1 MKIPTTVT
9 VGILLLVAIFHVSM
23 AAKKTYIVHM
33 SKSKMPAE
41 FNHHTHWYASTLK
54 SVSGSDKMLYAY
66 DQVIHGFAGS
76 LTDEEARLMASRA
89 GVLSVQPD
97 SRLELSTTRTP
108 TFLGLDRLDYDY
120 KYRYIL
126 PDSRQQ
132 SIVIGVIDTGV
143 WPESQSFNDAG
154 YGPIPASWLGECQT
168 GSHFDE
174 SMCNKKLIGAR
185 YFLNGYE
192 HNADPPVNWT
202 TEYRS
207 ARDNLGH
214 GTHTASIAAGS
225 AVPGAN
231 LLGYAN
237 GMARGMAPRAR
248 VAIYKVCWVGG
259 CYNSDVYGAF
269 DAAIKDGV
277 DMLSISLGFAPIPFY
292 TDSIAIS
299 TFTATANGIFV
310 SCSGGNSG
318 PTPFSAENTFPWVTS
333 VGAGTIDRDFPSYVK
348 LGNGKTYTGTSLYR
362 GPLMPYKLMPIVYA
376 GQASKNGSGGGGRF
390 CLEDTLNPKLARGK
404 IVLCDRGINNRVEK
418 GAVVKKAGGAGMV
431 LANTNVEGE
440 ELILDAHLLPAVDVG
455 QKAGDEMRKYLSTNH
470 NPTAMI
476 LLGRTRFGVEPSP
489 VVANFSSRGPSS
501 FCPQVLKPDLIAPGV
516 NILAAWSRA
525 MSPTELSIDTRRVD
539 FNIQTGTSMSCPHV
553 SGLAAL
559 LKASHP
565 DWSPAAI
572 RSALMTTAYTTD
584 KRGNHMIDA
593 SRGKISTPFDY
604 GAGHVNPILALDPG
618 LVYNITPDDYL
629 NFLCALNYT
638 PQQIQIITQ
647 QNFTCDPKNAYNTT
661 DLNYPS
667 FAVQVPADINTTRV
681 VTHKRVVTNVGSRWS
696 TYMVSISSPSNSVKI
711 SVVPN
716 RLTFHKRN
724 EMRSYTVTFEITGP
738 MPPDTHKFGEI
749 KWCDWNNHVVR
760 SPIAISW
767 T

>member
-1 MKIPTTVT
+1 MEIATALT
-9 VGILLLVAIFHVSM
+9 VGIVLLVAIFHVSM

-33 SKSKMPAE
+33 SKSEMPAE

-108 TFLGLDRLDYDY
+108 TFLGLDRLDYDH

-154 YGPIPASWLGECQT
+154 YGPIPTSWRGECQT
-168 GSHFDE
+168 GSHFNE
-174 SMCNKKLIGAR
+174 SMCNKKLIGVR

-207 ARDNLGH
+207 ARDNQGH

-225 AVPGAN
+225 SVPGAN

-259 CYNSDVYGAF
+259 CYTSDIYGAF
-269 DAAIKDGV
+269 DAAISDGV
-277 DMLSISLGFAPIPFY
+277 DVLSISLESFSLIPFY
-292 TDSIAIS
+292 EDIIAIS
-299 TFTATANGIFV
+299 AFTAAANGIFV
-310 SCSGGNSG
+310 SCAAGNYG
-318 PTPFSAENTFPWVTS
+318 PNSSNIVNVAPWIAT
-333 VGAGTIDRDFPSYVK
+333 VGAGTIDRDFPAYVK
-348 LGNGKTYTGTSLYR
+348 LGNGKTYASTSFCEGSSL
-362 GPLMPYKLMPIVYA
+362 PHKLVPIVYA
-376 GQASKNGSGGGGRF
+376 GQASQNSSRGRF
-390 CLEDTLNPKLARGK
+390 CLIGTLIPKRVRGK
-404 IVLCDRGINNRVEK
+404 IVLCDRGENGRFEK
-418 GAVVKKAGGAGMV
+418 GVVVKKAGGVGMV
-431 LANTNVEGE
+431 LANTNIYGE
-440 ELILDAHLLPAVDVG
+440 EVEAYAHLLPALNVG
-455 QKAGDEMRKYLSTNH
+455 QKAGDEIRRYLWSNRS
-470 NPTAMI
+470 PTATI
-476 LLGRTRFGVEPSP
+476 IFGETRFGVEPSP
-489 VVANFSSRGPSS
+489 VVADFSSRGPSPFS
-501 FCPQVLKPDLIAPGV
+501 PQVLKPDLTAPGV
-516 NILAAWSRA
+516 NILAAWSGA
-525 MSPTELSIDTRRVD
+525 LSPTESSIDTRRVD
-539 FNIQTGTSMSCPHV
+539 FNIISGTSMSCPHV

-559 LKASHP
+559 LKAAHP

-584 KRGNHMIDA
+584 RRGNPMIDA
-593 SRGKISTPFDY
+593 STGKKSTPFDH
-604 GAGHVNPILALDPG
+604 GAGHVNPIPALDPG

-638 PQQIQIITQ
+638 PQQIQIITK
-647 QNFTCDPKNAYNTT
+647 QNFTCDPKNAYNAT

-681 VTHKRVVTNVGSRWS
+681 VTHKRVVTNVRSFWS
-696 TYMVSISSPSNSVKI
+696 TYVVSISSPSNSVKI
-711 SVVPN
+711 SVLPN
-716 RLTFHKRN
+716 RLTFRKRN
-724 EMRSYTVTFEITGP
+724 EMRPYTVTFEITGP
-738 MPPDTHKFGEI
+738 MPPGTHKFGEI
-749 KWCDWNNHVVR
+749 KWCDWDNHVVR

-767 T
+767 I